1 MKVGFRHTHCYLEIY
16 TFKKTIKLFLGVRK
30 DVFRSLLKSLLSR
43 GWAMFTF
50 LNDAMFLTIFI
61 LNVAMFWQK
70 IEASWTKQGW
80 NMIFH
85 TKFRMLL
92 DWTPL
97 HYAKQGQPPKMFRWM
112 GSVGVCFFDNLI
124 QLISRS
130 LWGESKPLAVLILK
144 TSLHERLRCGHWQS
158 FVC

>member
-16 TFKKTIKLFLGVRK
+16 TFKKTIKLSLGVRK

-50 LNDAMFLTIFI
+50 LSDAMFLTIFI

-70 IEASWTKQGW
+70 IKVSWTKQGW

-92 DWTPL
+92 DWT
-97 HYAKQGQPPKMFRWM
+97 ASR
-112 GSVGVCFFDNLI
+112 I
-124 QLISRS
+124 QFHQ
-130 LWGESKPLAVLILK
+130 
-144 TSLHERLRCGHWQS
+144 TSLTNVAKFLLLQVFLNIRHKLFEFQTFMNQTQIINSTDIIIYFTDTYYLYYNII
-158 FVC
+158 

>member
-1 MKVGFRHTHCYLEIY
+1 MIGLGSDKKWLLICYVQVKVGFRHTHCYLEIY
-16 TFKKTIKLFLGVRK
+16 AFKTIRLFLGVRK

-50 LNDAMFLTIFI
+50 LSDAMFLTIFV
-61 LNVAMFWQK
+61 LKVAMFWQNIK
-70 IEASWTKQGW
+70 VSWTKQGW

-112 GSVGVCFFDNLI
+112 GSTLSWPHSWSLLLW
-124 QLISRS
+124 QLDS
-130 LWGESKPLAVLILK
+130 AY
-144 TSLHERLRCGHWQS
+144 
-158 FVC
+158 